1 MLVTSAR
8 MGMGNNIKHLRAAKG
23 WSHDRLGA
31 LAETSDQTIEMLE
44 KRDSTRSK
52 YTPVIAAAFGISLE
66 SLLSASL
73 DSKAAAEKLL
83 TSMAAGAA
91 KTAMVW
97 PFEKIDEG
105 KVRALSERQRVKFEA
120 AVLIAAAQAGVDVAQ
135 EGKSMAT
142 AA

>member
-1 MLVTSAR
+1 
-8 MGMGNNIKHLRAAKG
+8 
-23 WSHDRLGA
+23 
-31 LAETSDQTIEMLE
+31 
-44 KRDSTRSK
+44 
-52 YTPVIAAAFGISLE
+52 
-66 SLLSASL
+66 
-73 DSKAAAEKLL
+73 
-83 TSMAAGAA
+83 MAAGAA

-97 PFEKIDEG
+97 PFEEIDEG